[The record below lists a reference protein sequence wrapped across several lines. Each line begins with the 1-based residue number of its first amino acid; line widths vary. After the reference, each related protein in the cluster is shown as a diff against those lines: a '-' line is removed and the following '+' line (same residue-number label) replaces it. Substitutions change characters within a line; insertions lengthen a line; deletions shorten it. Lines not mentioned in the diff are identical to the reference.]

1 MAQLDRPLVVLSCA
15 APARGY
21 ALSRVVHHTELAD
34 GGGLILRRGLLDPWQ
49 RLRVVHIHTEAIV
62 EHGADLVLAKSV
74 TILGTDLVRRHR
86 TPVVDRRALA
96 PEEDIANDQIT
107 QETLN
112 RQNEIIEH
120 LLEAEKAEQERDK
133 EEKREAK
140 EAEQLPHQ
148 VQDMLDEYKKNK
160 LKQAEL
166 LKTIPPK
173 LKPYYKEKVK
183 EYFQNIDQN

>member
-1 MAQLDRPLVVLSCA
+1 MGRQEMIRQQLEQMAEKIEESENGNAEGIRD
-15 APARGY
+15 
-21 ALSRVVHHTELAD
+21 
-34 GGGLILRRGLLDPWQ
+34 
-49 RLRVVHIHTEAIV
+49 AI
-62 EHGADLVLAKSV
+62 EKMEE
-74 TILGTDLVRRHR
+74 T
-86 TPVVDRRALA
+86 
-96 PEEDIANDQIT
+96 EEDIANDQIT

-140 EAEQLPHQ
+140 EAQQLPHQ